1 MNPRI
6 INYIRWIVINGTE
19 RNVRPCARRVVRNG
33 LPGSVVR
40 VVGSHPIQT
49 QTTDDPTNQPTSQ
62 PSSEREIPFVVCNCC
77 AHRLP
82 ENVTGILIFNR
93 HSAFVRRGDYD
104 CPFVAVHVSLLLLL
118 RLLLLL
124 GSIYL
129 SVPSSSASR
138 LPSIHVA
145 EGLTGNEMER
155 NY

>member
-1 MNPRI
+1 MRD
-6 INYIRWIVINGTE
+6 VSSGTACLDQLCVLLDPIPS
-19 RNVRPCARRVVRNG
+19 RRRRP
-33 LPGSVVR
+33 
-40 VVGSHPIQT
+40 
-49 QTTDDPTNQPTSQ
+49 TTDDPTNQPTSQ

-104 CPFVAVHVSLLLLL
+104 CPFVAVHVSLLLL